1 MQIPGSLQAAGAT
14 VLTRTI
20 GASARLLE
28 QRDNPEALHSL
39 VRRESILMA
48 ATGVLTYAVHELFD
62 RVIIPEVS
70 KSSLLVKNQTLW
82 RAVLSIP
89 GLLVIEWL
97 SRRFFTSNPQT
108 QFKSHKH
115 VGLEQKFTQFIQ
127 KAKRQRAVVHQVTQS
142 HIAPIP
148 PLKEQNGLT
157 VFA

>member
-20 GASARLLE
+20 GASARLME
-28 QRDNPEALHSL
+28 QRDNPALHSL
-39 VRRESILMA
+39 LRRESILMA

-62 RVIIPEVS
+62 RVIVPEVS

-82 RAVLSIP
+82 RAVLSVP

-97 SRRFFTSNPQT
+97 SRRFFSPNRQAPSQSNAKAT
-108 QFKSHKH
+108 R
-115 VGLEQKFTQFIQ
+115 LDQKFIQFLQ

-142 HIAPIP
+142 HLAPMP

>member
-1 MQIPGSLQAAGAT
+1 
-14 VLTRTI
+14 
-20 GASARLLE
+20 
-28 QRDNPEALHSL
+28 
-39 VRRESILMA
+39 MA

-62 RVIIPEVS
+62 RVIVPEVS

-82 RAVLSIP
+82 RAVLSVP

-97 SRRFFTSNPQT
+97 SRRFFSPNRQAPSQSNAKAT
-108 QFKSHKH
+108 R
-115 VGLEQKFTQFIQ
+115 LDQKFIQFLQ

-142 HIAPIP
+142 HLAPMP